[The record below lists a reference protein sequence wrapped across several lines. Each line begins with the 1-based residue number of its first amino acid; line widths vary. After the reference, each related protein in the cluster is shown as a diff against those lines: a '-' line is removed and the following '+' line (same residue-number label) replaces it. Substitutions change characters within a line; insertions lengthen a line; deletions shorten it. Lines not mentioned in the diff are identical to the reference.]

1 MIKKIFALL
10 VAMLFIGGCTSSQP
24 KETEKT
30 YDSSQSKE
38 AEKTY
43 DNEFIT
49 ALAKGLDA
57 RWEVT
62 EKAENKNPPLAQ
74 ILLNILNSS

>member
-38 AEKTY
+38 AEKLMTM
-43 DNEFIT
+43 N
-49 ALAKGLDA
+49 LS
-57 RWEVT
+57 
-62 EKAENKNPPLAQ
+62 Q
-74 ILLNILNSS
+74 H